1 MASINKSLTSF
12 NVNGIILVITLV
24 VFFYFFL
31 VKGFLIQSSF
41 SIAGFGGVFFYMLNK
56 IGKEIPIKELMIVI
70 LSLQLLIS
78 PLIAYHYYN
87 NQMEFEMY
95 IEENVYILFVLMYII
110 AFSIGLFLPIFRL
123 KNETKFEVFKLEKDD
138 NNGTIGLFLIVF
150 GFITY
155 FLAPFMPASLKFVF
169 YLFSYSRLIGAFF
182 IIFSNLRRKYLI
194 TALVYGHFAYI
205 IISTTLFYDLIIW
218 GFFLYMILEIRLQ
231 SSFPRKLLI
240 ITIGAI
246 ALMFLQ
252 SIKSDYRKEV
262 SEKDVFSETSN
273 FETFVE
279 TSSQTATKT
288 DEEDGDKSNFEHL
301 VTRLN
306 TGWIISSVLVY
317 TPHFQPFTGGKL
329 LLEDLKNVFIPRFLV
344 PSKKS
349 VGGDENRDKF
359 EQFTG
364 RKLSEDT
371 TMRIGVLA
379 DAYVNFGYFGG
390 ALLMLI
396 FGLAINGFIQL
407 FKANYFNSIN
417 YVWLFFIFSFTIR
430 MSDFLVILNSTFKSF
445 IIFLVVG
452 FLIKFLFKPNNS
464 NAIVQQKVE
473 N

>member
-12 NVNGIILVITLV
+12 NVNGIILVATTV
-24 VFFYFFL
+24 VFFYCYIIQS
-31 VKGFLIQSSF
+31 FLIQSSF
-41 SIAGFGGVFFYMLNK
+41 SIAGFGGVFFFMLNK

-87 NQMEFEMY
+87 NEMEFEMY
-95 IEENVYILFVLMYII
+95 IEESVYILFVLIYIL
-110 AFSIGLFLPIFRL
+110 AFTIGLFLPVFKL
-123 KNETKFEVFKLEKDD
+123 KNETKFEVFKLEKED
-138 NNGTIGLFLIVF
+138 NNGTIGTFLIVL
-150 GFITY
+150 GFIAY
-155 FLAPFMPASLKFVF
+155 FLASFMPASLKFVF

-182 IIFSNLRRKYLI
+182 LIFSNLRRRYLI
-194 TALVYGHFAYI
+194 TMLVYGHFAYI

-218 GFFLYMILEIRLQ
+218 GFFLYMVLEIRLQ

-240 ITIGAI
+240 IVVGAM

-279 TSSQTATKT
+279 TSSQTT
-288 DEEDGDKSNFEHL
+288 DETDESEKSNFEHL

-317 TPHFQPFTGGKL
+317 TPHYQSFTNGKL
-329 LLEDLKNVFIPRFLV
+329 LLEDVQNVFIPRFLV
-344 PSKKS
+344 PGKKS

-364 RKLSEDT
+364 RRLREDT

-396 FGLAINGFIQL
+396 FGLAINGFIQF
-407 FKANYFNSIN
+407 FKTKYFNTTN
-417 YVWLFFIFSFTIR
+417 YLWIFFIFSFTIR

-445 IIFLVVG
+445 IIFLVIG
-452 FLIKFLFKPNNS
+452 FLIKLLFIPIKKSTNDLL
-464 NAIVQQKVE
+464 
-473 N
+473 